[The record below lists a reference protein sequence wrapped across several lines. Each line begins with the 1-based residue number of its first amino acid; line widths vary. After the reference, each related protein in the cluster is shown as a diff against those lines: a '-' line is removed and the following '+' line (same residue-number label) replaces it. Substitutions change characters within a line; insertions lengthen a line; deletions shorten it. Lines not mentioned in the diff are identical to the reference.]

1 MPHLRFALTPL
12 LRSVPVCPETT
23 DSLGVWKQFQASGE
37 PLLVVVTPQNEPLG
51 VLVREHYLSPDN
63 FSPDNFSP
71 DNFSPDNFSP
81 DREGGELL
89 ADWQTLIQPLPL
101 LSEMPDHEE
110 LQSVQRSNPV
120 SRELPFFIVVNVQG
134 KYRGLLDSWQL
145 LQLQMQYPGLFPQTI
160 SETTETTLESL
171 TQLLEQLPIPLMV
184 QNNQGQVVQQNRT
197 WQEQIGSESE
207 GGEESLRELYEGN
220 SAGMRPGYG
229 GTPPTDPPSPAER
242 LLSRWCNTQNPE
254 VGEESNDTFLRSPAS
269 QSNAYEGSKT
279 ANLPKPQ
286 NKVWQFVKLPLQL
299 TLSEPVAQKHGQF
312 PLWLVLAT
320 DVTEQR
326 QLCKELT
333 AKNAD
338 LVQLNR
344 LKDEFL
350 SCISHELKT
359 PLTAVLGLSSL
370 LKDQKL
376 GELNPRQ
383 SRYAQLIYQSGR
395 QLMSVVNDILDL
407 TRLETGQ
414 LQLTLEP
421 VDLYKVCDRA
431 YQQTLQQL
439 TPDHKEEE
447 SNAENI
453 AFELD
458 IEPGLETIVADE
470 LRLRQMLIHL
480 LENAIKFTPAGGQ
493 MGLKVSSWQGWIDFT
508 VWDTGIGI
516 PESSQHLI
524 FQKFQ
529 QLESPLTRQ
538 FEGTGLG
545 LVLTQRLARA
555 HGGDI
560 SFISKVGKGSK
571 FTLLLPPRPPSEGNQ
586 TLDPTSQSQP
596 HQLALIVEAVPQYIE
611 RLTGQLQKMGYRV
624 IIARSG
630 TEALEKARQV
640 QPRVIFL
647 NPLLPLLSGWDVL
660 TLLKSDPK
668 TQDIPVVVTATR
680 AEQQQATQNGADGFL
695 SLPVK
700 QSVLRQRLAQLR
712 LKTHF
717 SQKHLTILSLT
728 PPTANHPEAISLSV
742 DEFSMA
748 LSQQMSPLNY
758 RILEA
763 DDLDQAELLSKVWK
777 PNLLLLNGKNL
788 QQPQDYLRSLL
799 NSPSLTQLPLVTLD
813 PPLTEA
819 ASQFPDLSV
828 YPCLIPLDEPH
839 LAILLQVM
847 RVAAGITPQPNL
859 LITGNSPVLPQE
871 TLMREVDF
879 TQHPPTG
886 ENFIHALTQY
896 LQTAGFQSLLSQSW
910 PEIHSQIRNQSVDL
924 LILNLEDEDSP
935 PPWITGLQELV
946 DIPST
951 PPILVLDHRKTPAQ
965 NTALNPLLAELAT
978 HQVICNGQEMTELLQ
993 HINRVVG

>member
-1 MPHLRFALTPL
+1 MSNSRLALTPL

-23 DSLGVWKQFQASGE
+23 DLYGVWQLFQDSGE
-37 PLLVVVTPQNEPLG
+37 PLLVVVTTDEKPLG
-51 VLVREHYLSPDN
+51 VLQREQVLPEETVYREQSKSPALETHLRDKDDLPN
-63 FSPDNFSP
+63 FPPSEF
-71 DNFSPDNFSP
+71 
-81 DREGGELL
+81 
-89 ADWQTLIQPLPL
+89 WHTCIQSLPL
-101 LSEMPDHEE
+101 LTETVEVQE
-110 LQSVQRSNPV
+110 LNHLLESQAIPSH
-120 SRELPFFIVVNVQG
+120 LPYLVVVNSQG

-145 LQLQMQYPGLFPQTI
+145 LQFQMQYTAPFPQTI
-160 SETTETTLESL
+160 LETTETTLESL
-171 TQLLEQLPIPLMV
+171 THLLEQLPIPLMV

-197 WQEQIGSESE
+197 WQEQIGTESDRA
-207 GGEESLRELYEGN
+207 ESPLTAN
-220 SAGMRPGYG
+220 SDVTA
-229 GTPPTDPPSPAER
+229 SQENW
-242 LLSRWCNTQNPE
+242 LSRWCNTQGQETAATADPNTP
-254 VGEESNDTFLRSPAS
+254 
-269 QSNAYEGSKT
+269 QSLPPTDSSAYENRKT
-279 ANLPKPQ
+279 ADLPQPN
-286 NKVWQFVKLPLQL
+286 NKVWQFVKLPLKL
-299 TLSEPVAQKHGQF
+299 TLSEQVPESNFQF

-376 GELNPRQ
+376 GELNSRQ

-421 VDLYKVCDRA
+421 VDLYTVCDRA
-431 YQQTLQQL
+431 YQQTVQQL
-439 TPDHKEEE
+439 TPSDQDD
-447 SNAENI
+447 SPDPENI
-453 AFELD
+453 EFQLE
-458 IEPGLETIVADE
+458 IEPGLQTIVADE

-493 MGLKVSSWQGWIDFT
+493 IGLKVNSWQGWIDFT

-560 SFISKVGKGSK
+560 SFISKVGQGSK
-571 FTLLLPPRPPSEGNQ
+571 FTLLLPPSPPNQ
-586 TLDPTSQSQP
+586 GDQTIDPSAPQHP
-596 HQLALIVEAVPQYIE
+596 HHLALIVEAVPQYIE
-611 RLTGQLQKMGYRV
+611 SLTGQLHKMGYRV

-660 TLLKSDPK
+660 TLLKADPK
-668 TQDIPVVVTATR
+668 TQDIPVLVTATR
-680 AEQQQATQNGADGFL
+680 AEQQQAKQNGADGFL

-700 QSVLRQRLAQLR
+700 KSVLRDRLAQLR
-712 LKTHF
+712 LKTQF
-717 SQKHLTILSLT
+717 TQKHLTILSLT
-728 PPTANHPEAISLSV
+728 PQETYHPDATYLAV
-742 DEFSMA
+742 DEFGMA
-748 LSQQMSPLNY
+748 VSQQMSPLNY

-763 DDLDQAELLSKVWK
+763 DDLEQAEILARVWK
-777 PNLLLLNGKNL
+777 PNVLLLNGKNL
-788 QQPQDYLRSLL
+788 QHPQDFVRSLAQY
-799 NSPSLTQLPLVTLD
+799 PPLTQLPLVTLD
-813 PPLTEA
+813 AQITEA
-819 ASQFPDLSV
+819 A
-828 YPCLIPLDEPH
+828 
-839 LAILLQVM
+839 
-847 RVAAGITPQPNL
+847 T
-859 LITGNSPVLPQE
+859 
-871 TLMREVDF
+871 
-879 TQHPPTG
+879 
-886 ENFIHALTQY
+886 
-896 LQTAGFQSLLSQSW
+896 
-910 PEIHSQIRNQSVDL
+910 
-924 LILNLEDEDSP
+924 
-935 PPWITGLQELV
+935 
-946 DIPST
+946 
-951 PPILVLDHRKTPAQ
+951 
-965 NTALNPLLAELAT
+965 
-978 HQVICNGQEMTELLQ
+978 
-993 HINRVVG
+993 